1 MNKLIL
7 IVMENE
13 IFFYENQNSKVV
25 PITYKG
31 EQFFPWDRKSMTSDF
46 NSCAEYLRNEFSIL
60 EFYDFA
66 IDIHSNNIKIIEY
79 AIEDAFSKA
88 EINYYDISNTMNN
101 IIGNLGR
108 KIPAA
113 MEYGVNF
120 DGRHYIRTTK
130 KSITIGNYNLLAVY
144 IDANTYIQELGE

>member
-1 MNKLIL
+1 
-7 IVMENE
+7 
-13 IFFYENQNSKVV
+13 
-25 PITYKG
+25 
-31 EQFFPWDRKSMTSDF
+31 
-46 NSCAEYLRNEFSIL
+46 
-60 EFYDFA
+60 
-66 IDIHSNNIKIIEY
+66 
-79 AIEDAFSKA
+79 
-88 EINYYDISNTMNN
+88 MNN